1 MELESESHLELM
13 GLLGS
18 SYTRL
23 TRAINLEL
31 EQGCGLSLSWF
42 DVLMHLGRSDS
53 GHLTMT
59 QLATNLSFTSGGLTR
74 LVDRIVEAG
83 LIERQNCPS
92 DRRSIYVALTQDGEA
107 MLKKATAIYIDGI
120 QSHLLAFLTKEKQAL
135 LIELL
140 STIVANNTEGV
151 CC

>member
-1 MELESESHLELM
+1 M

-23 TRAINLEL
+23 TRKIDLEL

-42 DVLMHLGRSDS
+42 DVLMHLSRSES

-59 QLATNLSFTSGGLTR
+59 QLAINLSFTSGGLTR

-92 DRRSIYVALTQDGEA
+92 DRRSIYVALTPDGEA
-107 MLKKATAIYIDGI
+107 MLEKAAAIYVHGI
-120 QSHLLAFLTKEKQAL
+120 ETHLLAFLSKENQAL
-135 LIELL
+135 LAELL
-140 STIVANNTEGV
+140 GTIVANNTEGV